1 MNYLKNFNEQGFVII
16 KNFLSEK
23 EIADIFYD
31 LKSMIDE
38 IITKNI
44 NFKDLKDLDKK
55 YLELKKKN
63 PLLKSHFYD
72 LISRLESVQRVFFKP
87 QIIKF
92 INSVL
97 ESPVIIDGIQMRIDD
112 PSNDRMLP
120 MHQERGQI
128 SHRTL
133 TAWCPLID
141 ITESSGG
148 IQIVP
153 ASHKLGDLEVY
164 TYDSNMNY
172 TGVHPKYLQNV
183 KKIFMGKGDIL
194 IFHWDLIH
202 GTFISSEKKARW
214 TVVGRYNSSKQAPYL
229 TDVEAPLNIPKNAQ
243 ITYQRIM

>member
-141 ITESSGG
+141 ITESSWY
-148 IQIVP
+148 
-153 ASHKLGDLEVY
+153 DLNS
-164 TYDSNMNY
+164 TARFS
-172 TGVHPKYLQNV
+172 
-183 KKIFMGKGDIL
+183 DIDQRAPCRKCAMRDL
-194 IFHWDLIH
+194 TALLMHWKHSI
-202 GTFISSEKKARW
+202 I
-214 TVVGRYNSSKQAPYL
+214 
-229 TDVEAPLNIPKNAQ
+229 
-243 ITYQRIM
+243 